1 MEEFV
6 YINGALVAREKA
18 RISPFD
24 RGFLYGYGLFET
36 MRSYRGYVF
45 RLDRHLARLMRSA
58 ERLGLATE
66 LDPAELEQAIYKT
79 LEANKLSDARIRLTI
94 SAGEGETSL
103 VPPERGTP
111 TVIVIA
117 ERLSLPPQ
125 VYQKGVRAAIVRVS
139 RSSLSPLSQIKSI
152 NYLDSLLAHSEA
164 VALGADEA
172 ILLNERGFVAECS
185 TSNIFLVVAGKL
197 LTPSEE
203 SGILPGITREAVLEL
218 ARATGVEV
226 VEGEIP
232 VEDLRRADEVFLT
245 TSVREIVPIVS
256 VDGSLIASGKPGE
269 VTKILLAAYRE
280 LVERTL

>member
-6 YINGALVAREKA
+6 YINGSLVARGKA

-58 ERLGLATE
+58 ERLGLAAE
-66 LDPAELEQAIYKT
+66 LDPAELEKAIYKT
-79 LEANKLSDARIRLTI
+79 MEANKLSDARIRLTV
-94 SAGEGETSL
+94 SAGEGERGL
-103 VPPERGTP
+103 VPPKGGTP
-111 TVIVIA
+111 TIIVVA

-125 VYQKGVRAAIVRVS
+125 VYQKGVHAAIVRVR
-139 RSSLSPLSQIKSI
+139 RSSLSPFSQIKSI
-152 NYLDSLLAHSEA
+152 NYLDSLFAHSEA

-172 ILLNERGFVAECS
+172 ILLNERGFIAECS
-185 TSNIFLVVAGKL
+185 TSNIFLVVAGRL

-203 SGILPGITREAVLEL
+203 SGILPGITREAVLEI
-218 ARATGVEV
+218 ARVTDIEV

-232 VEDLRRADEVFLT
+232 LEDLRRADEVFLT

-256 VDGSLIASGKPGE
+256 VGGEPIGSGKPGE
-269 VTKILLAAYRE
+269 VTKILMAAYRE